1 MTATLGP
8 VITGIVIMVPEARE
22 LTPHAHITLLAPF
35 GRASRPTEG
44 ELGDVEALFADV
56 VPFSFQLSGVSTFPD
71 GTRYLSP
78 APASAF
84 SRLTHRLHRLFPEYP
99 PYGGAFD
106 LVIPHLTLPDTVPDV
121 ALSTLLPIEAHA
133 QEAALLHFDGCFHVR
148 ARFPFSSSAA

>member
-1 MTATLGP
+1 MTATFGP

-22 LTPHAHITLLAPF
+22 LTSHAHITLLAPF

-44 ELGDVEALFADV
+44 ELGDVEAFFADV
-56 VPFSFQLSGVSTFPD
+56 APFSFQLSGVSTFPD

-78 APASAF
+78 TPASVF
-84 SRLTHRLHRLFPEYP
+84 SRLTHRLNRLFPEYP

-106 LVIPHLTLPDTVPDV
+106 LVIPHLTLPDG

-133 QEAALLHFDGCFHVR
+133 QEAALLHFDGSFHVR